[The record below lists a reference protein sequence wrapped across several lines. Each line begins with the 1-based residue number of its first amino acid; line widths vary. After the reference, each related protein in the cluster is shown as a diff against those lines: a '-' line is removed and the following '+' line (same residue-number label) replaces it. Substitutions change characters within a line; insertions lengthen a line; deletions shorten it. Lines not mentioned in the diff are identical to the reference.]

1 MKAKAATQPDP
12 AWAKFQCGDGELSWK
27 LEIRNI
33 AGESGVADAAETE
46 IPIRVLTLVPDR
58 RHKRK
63 TPPLH

>member
-1 MKAKAATQPDP
+1 LKAKAATQPDP
-12 AWAKFQCGDGELSWK
+12 AWAKSPYGDGELSWK
-27 LEIRNI
+27 LEVRNI
-33 AGESGVADAAETE
+33 VGESDVGDAAETE